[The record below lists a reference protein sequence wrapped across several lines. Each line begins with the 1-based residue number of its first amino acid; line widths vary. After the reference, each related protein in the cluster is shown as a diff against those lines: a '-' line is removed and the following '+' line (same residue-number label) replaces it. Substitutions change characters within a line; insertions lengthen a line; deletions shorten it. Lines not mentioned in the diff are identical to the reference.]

1 MASTTTLGCFKC
13 SELAPGHPCP
23 NSNNDPTSWKTDA
36 NKYSES
42 QVDLPLTTSSETCSV
57 IVGKSGRIYHQGFV
71 SKRKCTEQAYI
82 TRLAINI
89 GRKFQDP
96 SSQMKCC
103 DTSGCNWSWDSAAK
117 NQGLVS
123 ATDSDSSLLIGFIGV
138 ISLGLILLLGC
149 LLCCFIFFW
158 RKKNEDSKDEML
170 YFPRSTYTAQHNMR
184 QQDTGGES
192 SGGGLSM
199 YDRGQLS
206 TNRYTEV
213 KTTTNSTKG
222 ITSTQIFKMWITWC
236 WFRSSEEEVVQ
247 AVLP

>member
-117 NQGLVS
+117 NQGLVA
-123 ATDSDSSLLIGFIGV
+123 ATDSSDSSLLIGFIGV

-213 KTTTNSTKG
+213 KITTNSTKG
-222 ITSTQIFKMWITWC
+222 ITSTQFFKM
-236 WFRSSEEEVVQ
+236 
-247 AVLP
+247 